1 MHPRPSV
8 SDTDYKRQRPQRL
21 ALVPRSGP
29 AGPLAS
35 NEENREMTANVGG
48 IDRTLRIVVGIVL
61 IALFFL
67 LEGPAR
73 YVGLLGLV
81 ALVTGLVSFC
91 PLYTVLGINTCPMK
105 KG

>member
-1 MHPRPSV
+1 
-8 SDTDYKRQRPQRL
+8 
-21 ALVPRSGP
+21 
-29 AGPLAS
+29 
-35 NEENREMTANVGG
+35 MTANVGG

-81 ALVTGLVSFC
+81 ALFTGLVSFTRKVS
-91 PLYTVLGINTCPMK
+91 LGSTTVSLTMVGKRLVDVSPGGRPMVPDIVL
-105 KG
+105 

>member
-1 MHPRPSV
+1 
-8 SDTDYKRQRPQRL
+8 
-21 ALVPRSGP
+21 
-29 AGPLAS
+29 
-35 NEENREMTANVGG
+35 MTANVGG

>member
-1 MHPRPSV
+1 MV
-8 SDTDYKRQRPQRL
+8 
-21 ALVPRSGP
+21 
-29 AGPLAS
+29 
-35 NEENREMTANVGG
+35 ANVGG

-61 IALFFL
+61 IAMFFV

-73 YVGLLGLV
+73 SVGLLGLV

-91 PLYTVLGINTCPMK
+91 PLYTVLGINTCPVK